1 MATRKKCAGRRRK
14 SQRIYKMK
22 GCNKKTYRKK
32 YLGGSNPDMN
42 LAYPSNNVPT
52 VPNPNLAVT
61 NENLSRAYPA
71 AGANGVM
78 NWLNPTYGIK
88 GGCGCGVQ
96 AGGQKG
102 GSCST
107 CAAPLLMTGGN
118 KCKMTGGA
126 GNNGIPYPNG
136 LAGAPWTPASSG
148 WPGVDGVGGNRNYL
162 APNEYNVDPQTSMVA
177 AGANRPFSI
186 GGRRGRKQKGGTT
199 SNFLSQDLIN
209 LGRQFQYGVG
219 SVYNGLLGYS
229 APVNPMPWK
238 GQLENTPSLASIKAT
253 YGAY

>member
-52 VPNPNLAVT
+52 VPNPNLAYT
-61 NENLSRAYPA
+61 RPASGPA
-71 AGANGVM
+71 AGGFNF
-78 NWLNPTYGIK
+78 LNPQSVIK

-96 AGGQKG
+96 AGGQRG
-102 GSCST
+102 GSCSM
-107 CAAPLLMTGGN
+107 CATSPLMTGGN

-238 GQLENTPSLASIKAT
+238 GQLENTPSLPSIKAT

>member
-1 MATRKKCAGRRRK
+1 
-14 SQRIYKMK
+14 MK
-22 GCNKKTYRKK
+22 GCNKKKYRKK
-32 YLGGSNPDMN
+32 YLGCSNPDMN

-52 VPNPNLAVT
+52 VPNPHLAYT
-61 NENLSRAYPA
+61 GSKTDAAAYPA
-71 AGANGVM
+71 RGPAAGG
-78 NWLNPTYGIK
+78 WGFLNSQIIRG
-88 GGCGCGVQ
+88 
-96 AGGQKG
+96 GGQKG

-107 CAAPLLMTGGN
+107 CMASGLQSGGQRGGSCSTCMTNMGNMGNMLGGS
-118 KCKMTGGA
+118 

-136 LAGAPWTPASSG
+136 LAGSPWTPASSG

-162 APNEYNVDPQTSMVA
+162 APNEYKVDPQTAMVA
-177 AGANRPFSI
+177 TGANPPFSV
-186 GGRRGRKQKGGTT
+186 GGRRRRKQKGGTT

-238 GQLENTPSLASIKAT
+238 GQLENTPTLASVKAT

>member
-52 VPNPNLAVT
+52 VPNPNLA
-61 NENLSRAYPA
+61 YPA
-71 AGANGVM
+71 AGATGTM
-78 NWLNPTYGIK
+78 GFLNSQIIRG
-88 GGCGCGVQ
+88 
-96 AGGQKG
+96 GGQKG

-107 CAAPLLMTGGN
+107 CMASGLQSGGQRGGSCSTCMTNMGNMTGGV
-118 KCKMTGGA
+118 

-136 LAGAPWTPASSG
+136 LAGSPWTPASSG

-162 APNEYNVDPQTSMVA
+162 AHNDYKVDPQTAMVA
-177 AGANRPFSI
+177 AGANRPFSV

-229 APVNPMPWK
+229 APVNPLPWK
-238 GQLENTPSLASIKAT
+238 GQLQNTPSLASIKASM
-253 YGAY
+253 

>member
-32 YLGGSNPDMN
+32 YLGGSDTM
-42 LAYPSNNVPT
+42 AYPSNNVPT
-52 VPNPNLAVT
+52 VPNPYLAVT
-61 NENLSRAYPA
+61 NENLARAYPA
-71 AGANGVM
+71 TGVSGVM
-78 NWLNPTYGIK
+78 GWLNPTNSIK
-88 GGCGCGVQ
+88 GGCGCGLQ
-96 AGGQKG
+96 SGGQKG
-102 GSCST
+102 GSCPT
-107 CAAPLLMTGGN
+107 CDTPLMTGGN

-162 APNEYNVDPQTSMVA
+162 ALNEYKVDPQTAMVA
-177 AGANRPFSI
+177 TGANPPFSI

-238 GQLENTPSLASIKAT
+238 GQLQNTPTLPSVKAT

>member
-22 GCNKKTYRKK
+22 GCNRKTQRKK
-32 YLGGSNPDMN
+32 YLGGSNMDMN

-52 VPNPNLAVT
+52 VPNPNY
-61 NENLSRAYPA
+61 AYPA
-71 AGANGVM
+71 LGARAGGFNF
-78 NWLNPTYGIK
+78 LNPQSVIKGGGLMK
-88 GGCGCGVQ
+88 GGCGCGLQ
-96 AGGQKG
+96 SG
-102 GSCST
+102 GSSCPTCS
-107 CAAPLLMTGGN
+107 MTGGN
-118 KCKMTGGA
+118 KCKMTGGV

-136 LAGAPWTPASSG
+136 LAGTPWTPSIGG
-148 WPGVDGVGGNRNYL
+148 WPGVDGIGGNRNYL
-162 APNEYNVDPQTSMVA
+162 ALNEYNVDPQTAMIST
-177 AGANRPFSI
+177 GANPPFSI
-186 GGRRGRKQKGGTT
+186 GGRKGRKQKGGTM
-199 SNFLSQDLIN
+199 SNFISQDLIN
-209 LGRQFQYGVG
+209 LGRQIQFGVG

>member
-52 VPNPNLAVT
+52 VPNPHLAYT
-61 NENLSRAYPA
+61 GGKTDAAAYPA
-71 AGANGVM
+71 LGPPSGGFNF
-78 NWLNPTYGIK
+78 LNPTYGNKGGSSQK
-88 GGCGCGVQ
+88 GGCGCGLQ
-96 AGGQKG
+96 SGGQRG

-107 CAAPLLMTGGN
+107 CMSNMGN
-118 KCKMTGGA
+118 MLGGA

-136 LAGAPWTPASSG
+136 LAGSHWTPAPSG

-162 APNEYNVDPQTSMVA
+162 APNEYNVDP
-177 AGANRPFSI
+177 
-186 GGRRGRKQKGGTT
+186 
-199 SNFLSQDLIN
+199 
-209 LGRQFQYGVG
+209 
-219 SVYNGLLGYS
+219 
-229 APVNPMPWK
+229 
-238 GQLENTPSLASIKAT
+238 
-253 YGAY
+253 

>member
-14 SQRIYKMK
+14 SQRIYKMR
-22 GCNKKTYRKK
+22 GCNKKSQRKK
-32 YLGGSNPDMN
+32 YLGGSNPNMY

-162 APNEYNVDPQTSMVA
+162 APNE
-177 AGANRPFSI
+177 
-186 GGRRGRKQKGGTT
+186 
-199 SNFLSQDLIN
+199 
-209 LGRQFQYGVG
+209 
-219 SVYNGLLGYS
+219 
-229 APVNPMPWK
+229 
-238 GQLENTPSLASIKAT
+238 
-253 YGAY
+253 

>member
-22 GCNKKTYRKK
+22 GCNKKTYKKK
-32 YLGGSNPDMN
+32 YLGGSNMDMN

-52 VPNPNLAVT
+52 LPNPYLAVT
-61 NENLSRAYPA
+61 NQDLARAHPA
-71 AGANGVM
+71 LGAPAGG
-78 NWLNPTYGIK
+78 WGFLNPQTSIK
-88 GGCGCGVQ
+88 GGGLM
-96 AGGQKG
+96 KG
-102 GSCST
+102 GCSCGLQTGGGKNKKGGCCGACST
-107 CAAPLLMTGGN
+107 SML
-118 KCKMTGGA
+118 GGA
-126 GNNGIPYPNG
+126 GNNGIPYSNG
-136 LAGAPWTPASSG
+136 LAGAPWTPAISG

-162 APNEYNVDPQTSMVA
+162 AVNKYNVDPQTAMIA
-177 AGANRPFSI
+177 TGANPPFSV
-186 GGRRGRKQKGGTT
+186 GGGKRGRKQKGGAL

-238 GQLENTPSLASIKAT
+238 GQLPDTANLTTLKASM
-253 YGAY
+253 